1 MPDLA
6 CPCLWSA
13 TNHNQGGFSINQRLL
28 KLEPLDPSSNYKEIW
43 RRQMHKTPMQ
53 SQINDDSG
61 SFAQVSSV
69 KQSGSMKQRAAI
81 IDVPLHMKT
90 RPDQKIFFLQISHNR
105 SLSCGSTLSHQIH
118 NTKSDTGERSAI
130 WWSLRA
136 GKDERIEQ
144 CSNFYKTPGWK
155 NKKKLSTK
163 IWYGFSSEADHHEH
177 ARLPYRSAKLNL
189 QW

>member
-13 TNHNQGGFSINQRLL
+13 KNHNQGGFSINQRLL

-69 KQSGSMKQRAAI
+69 KQSGSMKQRPAI

-90 RPDQKIFFLQISHNR
+90 RPDQKIFFYRYHIIDPCPVDRPSLIR
-105 SLSCGSTLSHQIH
+105 SIIQNLIQ
-118 NTKSDTGERSAI
+118 
-130 WWSLRA
+130 
-136 GKDERIEQ
+136 GKDPPFDDPSEQ
-144 CSNFYKTPGWK
+144 GKMKG
-155 NKKKLSTK
+155 
-163 IWYGFSSEADHHEH
+163 
-177 ARLPYRSAKLNL
+177 
-189 QW
+189 